1 MGSETVMQTYTPVGD
16 IIALIFCLL
25 NFFLLWS
32 TYTIKQKKLQMFTWT
47 NGAIIIAVNVSFFY
61 HILLDNEARWNTS
74 VMLFFR
80 DLKFI
85 ALIFVFCIFECY
97 IANHVKMENSLYRK
111 FRVAIWTGF
120 GIFIVVQLVLG
131 GLEINPFAD
140 VPEIINSLNLY
151 HIVYLVYAIV
161 ALGLLIKYKRRFVT
175 KSWICLIEVLILA
188 FGIALLQVFFHQE
201 SFTCVSFVL
210 PLTACL
216 FLFHY
221 NAYDVDTG
229 TLDYKSLR
237 GYINEFK
244 NRKFAI
250 ICLTFRELTE
260 KAKKDLSDEFYHF
273 NEKYFKGATTFK
285 INEKG
290 LMVVFSI
297 DKNTKYMDK
306 VNVIKQDFEK
316 LYVIHQISY
325 KIVFLESD
333 ERMQSS
339 DDYLS
344 FISLVNRRKD
354 WNTWHFCDESD
365 IKNFIRF
372 NIIQNELKDIDAK
385 QDLEDERVLVYC
397 QPVLN
402 THTGKFNTAEA
413 LMRLEIPSE
422 GMFFPDEFIP
432 IAEQNGYIHTLSR
445 IILNKTCNMIKQFS
459 EDGYQIDRISVN
471 FSMSE
476 LRIKSF
482 CDDVI
487 DIINNSGVS
496 PDKVAIELT
505 ESRNEQDFDL
515 TKTIIST
522 LHKYGIKFYL
532 DDFGTGY
539 SNFERI
545 IGLPIDIIKFD
556 RSLTIMA
563 GKNEV
568 SKYMVGSFC
577 DIFKNAKYQVLFEGV
592 EDENDEKRCIDMN
605 ALYLQGYKYSKPVPI
620 ENLKQFLIKSD
631 L

>member
-1 MGSETVMQTYTPVGD
+1 MGSETVMQTYSPEGD
-16 IIALIFCLL
+16 IIALFFCLL

-32 TYTIKQKKLQMFTWT
+32 TYTIKQKKLHMFSWT
-47 NGAIIIAVNVSFFY
+47 NGAIIIAINVSLFY
-61 HILLDNEARWNTS
+61 HIMLGNQKKWTEPG
-74 VMLFFR
+74 MLFLR

-85 ALIFVFCIFECY
+85 ALIFVFCMFECY
-97 IANHVKMENSLYRK
+97 IANHIKMENAKYRN
-111 FRVAIWTGF
+111 FRATVWIGF
-120 GIFIVVQLVLG
+120 GVYIVAQFVFRFVGNETFENTPESMKSLDLFHLVYV
-131 GLEINPFAD
+131 I
-140 VPEIINSLNLY
+140 
-151 HIVYLVYAIV
+151 YAIV

-175 KSWICLIEVLILA
+175 KSWICLIEVLLLS
-188 FGIALLQVFFHQE
+188 FGVSLFQAYYNQE
-201 SFTCVSFVL
+201 SFICVSFVL
-210 PLTACL
+210 PLTTCL

-221 NAYDVDTG
+221 NAYDVDMG
-229 TLDYKSLR
+229 TLDDKSLR
-237 GYINEFK
+237 GYISEFK

-250 ICLTFRELTE
+250 ICLTFRELTD

-273 NEKYFKGATTFK
+273 NERYFKGATTFK
-285 INEKG
+285 ISDKT
-290 LMVVFSI
+290 LLVVFSI
-297 DKNTKYMDK
+297 EKNTKFMDK
-306 VNVIKQDFEK
+306 MNVVRQDFEK
-316 LYVIHQISY
+316 LYAIHQIPY
-325 KIVFLESD
+325 KIVFIKSD
-333 ERMQSS
+333 ERMKLS

-344 FISLVNRRKD
+344 FIRLVNGRMD
-354 WNTWHFCDESD
+354 WNTWHYCNEAD
-365 IKNFIRF
+365 IKSFIRF
-372 NIIQNELKDIDAK
+372 QIIQSELKNIDNK

-422 GMFFPDEFIP
+422 GMCFPDEFIP
-432 IAEQNGYIHTLSR
+432 VAEQDGYIHTLSR
-445 IILNKTCNMIKQFS
+445 IILSKTCNKIKS
-459 EDGYQIDRISVN
+459 LLEEGYQIDRISVN

-487 DIINNSGVS
+487 SIINDSGIS

-568 SKYMVGSFC
+568 TKYMVGSFC
-577 DIFKNAKYQVLFEGV
+577 DIFLNANYQVLFEGV
-592 EDENDEKRCIDMN
+592 EDKSDEERCVEMN
-605 ALYLQGYKYSKPVPI
+605 ALYLQGYKYSRPVPI
-620 ENLKQFLIKSD
+620 NELSDFLEK
-631 L
+631 

>member
-1 MGSETVMQTYTPVGD
+1 MGSETVMQTYSPEGD
-16 IIALIFCLL
+16 IIALFFCLL

-32 TYTIKQKKLQMFTWT
+32 TYTIKQKKLHMFSWT
-47 NGAIIIAVNVSFFY
+47 NGAIIVAINVSLFY
-61 HILLDNEARWNTS
+61 HIMLENQKKWTEPG
-74 VMLFFR
+74 MLFLR

-85 ALIFVFCIFECY
+85 ALIFVFCMFECY
-97 IANHVKMENSLYRK
+97 IANHVKMEATRYQI
-111 FRVAIWTGF
+111 FRAAVWIGF
-120 GIFIVVQLVLG
+120 GFYIVAQLMIRFVGDGIF
-131 GLEINPFAD
+131 EDA
-140 VPEIINSLNLY
+140 PESLKIINIY
-151 HIVYLVYAIV
+151 HLVYVIYAIV

-175 KSWICLIEVLILA
+175 KSWICLIEVLSLS
-188 FGIALLQVFFHQE
+188 FGVSLFQGYFYQE
-201 SFTCVSFVL
+201 SFTCFSFVL
-210 PLTACL
+210 PLTTCL

-221 NAYDVDTG
+221 NAYDVDMG
-229 TLDYKSLR
+229 TLDHKSLR
-237 GYINEFK
+237 GYISEFK
-244 NRKFAI
+244 NKKFAI

-273 NEKYFKGATTFK
+273 NERYFKGATTFK
-285 INEKG
+285 ISEKS
-290 LMVVFSI
+290 LLVVFCI
-297 DKNTKYMDK
+297 DKNTKFMDK
-306 VNVIKQDFEK
+306 MNVVMQDFEK
-316 LYVIHQISY
+316 LYAIHQIPF
-325 KIVFLESD
+325 KIVCLKSD
-333 ERMQSS
+333 ERMKLS

-344 FISLVNRRKD
+344 FIRLVNGRMD
-354 WNTWHFCDESD
+354 WNSWHFCDEKD
-365 IKNFIRF
+365 IKSFIRF
-372 NIIQNELKDIDAK
+372 QNIQSELKDIDKK
-385 QDLEDERVLVYC
+385 QDLMDERVLVYC

-402 THTGKFNTAEA
+402 TQTGKFNTAEA

-422 GMFFPDEFIP
+422 GMCFPDEFIP
-432 IAEQNGYIHTLSR
+432 VAEQDGYIHTLSR
-445 IILNKTCNMIKQFS
+445 IILSKTCNKIKS
-459 EDGYQIDRISVN
+459 LLEEGYQIDRISVN

-487 DIINNSGVS
+487 SIINDSGIS

-568 SKYMVGSFC
+568 TKYMVGSFC
-577 DIFKNAKYQVLFEGV
+577 DIFLNANYQVLFEGV
-592 EDENDEKRCIDMN
+592 EDKSDEERCVEMN
-605 ALYLQGYKYSKPVPI
+605 ALYLQGYKYSRPVPI
-620 ENLKQFLIKSD
+620 NELSDFLEI
-631 L
+631 